1 MSAVGHIHAATLASP
16 RLLRVLKLLS
26 DGRRHTTRQIVRGAA
41 VMAVNATVSE
51 LRHRGAE
58 ITCVR
63 EQTPHG
69 PRFYYT
75 MTKAPDL
82 T

>member
-1 MSAVGHIHAATLASP
+1 
-16 RLLRVLKLLS
+16 
-26 DGRRHTTRQIVRGAA
+26 
-41 VMAVNATVSE
+41 MAVPAVVAE

-82 T
+82 K